1 MVKMV
6 EKVKMFKKLAGW
18 ARKKSPWI
26 LLFNSGSCNACDIE
40 VIAAVTPRFDVE
52 RFGVL
57 VKGSPRHADVLVVT
71 GPVTRQ
77 QAERLRRI
85 YDQMPDPKYVVAM
98 GSCASTGG
106 VFKGLYNVME
116 GVDKV
121 IPVDAYVAGCPP
133 RPDEIIDAVVAVLGM
148 VESGDGRARAKS
160 KDPLKAPAEVS

>member
-1 MVKMV
+1 MF
-6 EKVKMFKKLAGW
+6 EKLVSW

-52 RFGVL
+52 RFGVQ

-77 QAERLRRI
+77 QAPRLRRI
-85 YDQMPDPKYVVAM
+85 YDQMPDPKYVVAC
-98 GSCASTGG
+98 GTCASTGG

-121 IPVDAYVAGCPP
+121 VPVDAYVAGCPP
-133 RPDEIIDAVVAVLGM
+133 RPDEIIDGVVTLL
-148 VESGDGRARAKS
+148 SLIDSTDGRARAKA
-160 KDPLKAPAEVS
+160 KEPKTEEKQPVEVTA